1 MGLLSKNIIDLKSTP
16 ASDINLIIETAFT
29 QKEILSRSVKK
40 VPILKGRS
48 VCTMFIEN
56 STRTKNS
63 FETACKILGA
73 DVIGFSKTGS
83 SLNKGESFKD
93 TLLTLEAMG
102 VDLFIIRH
110 NASGSSDFAAKT
122 VKSRII
128 NAGDGMHA
136 HPTQALLDIMTIV
149 EHRGSVEGM
158 TVLILGDVFH
168 SRVARSN
175 IWGLTKL
182 GAKVRICAPKTL
194 LPAEIENFPC
204 EVYTDLHEAV
214 KGTDC
219 INMLRIQLERMN
231 AGYFSSK
238 NEYSHFYGID
248 NDIFDYCGKDTLI
261 LHPGPINRG
270 VEISS
275 DIADGPNSHIVG
287 QVTNGLAVRM
297 ALLYLMLQGENK

>member
-1 MGLLSKNIIDLKSTP
+1 MGLISKNLIDLKNTP
-16 ASDINLIIETAFT
+16 VNDINLILDTAFT

-40 VPILKGRS
+40 VPILKGKS

-83 SLNKGESFKD
+83 SLNKGESYKD

-102 VDLFIIRH
+102 VDMFIIRH
-110 NASGSSDFAAKT
+110 MASGASDFAAKT
-122 VKSRII
+122 VKSRIV

-136 HPTQALLDIMTIV
+136 HPTQALLDIMTIR
-149 EHRGSVEGM
+149 EHRGSLEGM
-158 TVLILGDVFH
+158 TVLILGDILH

-175 IWGLTKL
+175 IWGLHKL
-182 GAKVRICAPKTL
+182 GANVRICGPKTL
-194 LPAEIENFPC
+194 LPAQIDELPC
-204 EVYTDLHEAV
+204 EVYTDLYEAV
-214 KGTDC
+214 KGVGC
-219 INMLRIQLERMN
+219 INILRIQLERMN
-231 AGYFSSK
+231 AGYFSSIA
-238 NEYSHFYGID
+238 EYNKFYGID
-248 NDIFDYCGKDTLI
+248 TDIFNYVGNDTLI

-275 DIADGPNSHIVG
+275 KIADGPNSVIVN

-297 ALLYLMLQGENK
+297 AIIYLMLQGETK

>member
-1 MGLLSKNIIDLKSTP
+1 MGLISKNLIDLKNTP
-16 ASDINLIIETAFT
+16 VSDINLILDTAFT

-40 VPILKGRS
+40 VPILKGKS

-73 DVIGFSKTGS
+73 DVIGFSKSGS
-83 SLNKGESFKD
+83 SLNKGESYKD

-102 VDLFIIRH
+102 VDMFIIRH
-110 NASGSSDFAAKT
+110 MASGASDFAAKT
-122 VKSRII
+122 VKSRIV

-136 HPTQALLDIMTIV
+136 HPTQALLDIMTIR
-149 EHRGSVEGM
+149 EHRGSLEGM
-158 TVLILGDVFH
+158 TVLILGDILH

-175 IWGLTKL
+175 IWGLHKL
-182 GAKVRICAPKTL
+182 GANVRICGPKTL
-194 LPAEIENFPC
+194 LPAQIDELPC
-204 EVYTDLHEAV
+204 EVYTDLYEAV
-214 KGTDC
+214 KGVDC
-219 INMLRIQLERMN
+219 INILRIQLERMN
-231 AGYFSSK
+231 AGYFSSIA
-238 NEYSHFYGID
+238 EYNKFYGID
-248 NDIFDYCGKDTLI
+248 TDIFNYVGNDTLI

-275 DIADGPNSHIVG
+275 KIADGPNSVIVN

-297 ALLYLMLQGENK
+297 AIIYLMLQGETK

>member
-1 MGLLSKNIIDLKSTP
+1 MALISKNLIDLKSTP
-16 ASDINLIIETAFT
+16 KSDINLIIDTAFT

-40 VPILKGRS
+40 VPILKGKS

-83 SLNKGESFKD
+83 SINKGESYKD

-110 NASGSSDFAAKT
+110 YASGSSDFAAKI
-122 VKSRII
+122 VKSKII

-136 HPTQALLDIMTIV
+136 HPTQALLDIMTLI
-149 EHRGSVEGM
+149 EHRGSVNGM
-158 TVLILGDVFH
+158 NILILGDVYH

-175 IWGLTKL
+175 IWGLNKL
-182 GAKVRICAPKTL
+182 GAKVKVCAPKTL
-194 LPAEIENFPC
+194 LPADIDSFPC
-204 EVYTDLHEAV
+204 EVYTDLREAV
-214 KGTDC
+214 KGVDA
-219 INMLRIQLERMN
+219 INILRIQLERMN
-231 AGYFSSK
+231 AGYFSSI
-238 NEYSHFYGID
+238 NEYNRFYGID
-248 NDIFDYCGKDTLI
+248 TDIFKYVGKDTLI

-270 VEISS
+270 VELSS
-275 DIADGPNSHIVG
+275 SIADGPNSVIVN

-297 ALLYLMLQGENK
+297 AILYLMLQG

>member
-1 MGLLSKNIIDLKSTP
+1 MGLISKNLIDLKSTP
-16 ASDINLIIETAFT
+16 KSDIDLIIDTAFT

-40 VPILKGRS
+40 VPILKGKS

-83 SLNKGESFKD
+83 SINKGESYKD

-110 NASGSSDFAAKT
+110 FASGSSDFAAKT
-122 VKSRII
+122 VKSRIV

-136 HPTQALLDIMTIV
+136 HPTQALLDIMTIK
-149 EHRGSVEGM
+149 EHRGSLEGM
-158 TVLILGDVFH
+158 TVLVLGDVFH

-175 IWGLTKL
+175 IWGLHKL
-182 GAKVRICAPKTL
+182 GAKVRICGPETL
-194 LPAEIENFPC
+194 LPKDIDNFPC
-204 EVYTDLHEAV
+204 EVYSNLYDAV
-214 KGTDC
+214 KGVDC
-219 INMLRIQLERMN
+219 INILRIQLERMN
-231 AGYFSSK
+231 AGYFSSIA
-238 NEYSHFYGID
+238 EYNHFYGI
-248 NDIFDYCGKDTLI
+248 NPDIFNYVGKDTLI

-275 DIADGPNSHIVG
+275 QIADGPNSVIVN
-287 QVTNGLAVRM
+287 QVTNGLAIRM
-297 ALLYLMLQGENK
+297 AILYLMLQGENK

>member
-1 MGLLSKNIIDLKSTP
+1 MGLISKNLIDLKSTP
-16 ASDINLIIETAFT
+16 VSDINLILDTAFT

-40 VPILKGRS
+40 VPILKGKS

-83 SLNKGESFKD
+83 SLNKGESYKD

-102 VDLFIIRH
+102 VDMFIIRH
-110 NASGSSDFAAKT
+110 MASGASDFAAKT
-122 VKSRII
+122 VKSKIV

-136 HPTQALLDIMTIV
+136 HPTQALLDIMTIR
-149 EHRGSVEGM
+149 EHRGYLNGM
-158 TVLILGDVFH
+158 TVLILGDVLH

-175 IWGLTKL
+175 IWGLHKL
-182 GAKVRICAPKTL
+182 GANVKICSPRTL
-194 LPAEIENFPC
+194 LPAQIEELPC

-214 KGTDC
+214 KGVDC
-219 INMLRIQLERMN
+219 INILRIQLERMN
-231 AGYFSSK
+231 AGYFSSIA
-238 NEYSHFYGID
+238 EYNKFYGID
-248 NDIFDYCGKDTLI
+248 TDIFNYVGKDTLI

-275 DIADGPNSHIVG
+275 KIADGPNSVIVN

-297 ALLYLMLQGENK
+297 AIIYLMLQGEIK

>member
-1 MGLLSKNIIDLKSTP
+1 MGLVSKNLLDLKSTP
-16 ASDINLIIETAFT
+16 VSDINLIIETAFT

-40 VPILKGRS
+40 VPILKGKS

-73 DVIGFSKTGS
+73 DVIGFSKSGS

-110 NASGSSDFAAKT
+110 VASGSSVFASET
-122 VKSRII
+122 VNSKII

-136 HPTQALLDIMTIV
+136 HPTQALLDMMTIV
-149 EHRGSVEGM
+149 EHRGSVNGM

-175 IWGLTKL
+175 ILGLSKM
-182 GAKVRICAPKTL
+182 GAKVRICAPNTL
-194 LPAEIENFPC
+194 IPAEIEDFPC

-214 KGTDC
+214 KGVDC
-219 INMLRIQLERMN
+219 INILRIQLERMN
-231 AGYFSSK
+231 AGYFSSIA
-238 NEYSHFYGID
+238 EYNKFYGID
-248 NDIFDYCGKDTLI
+248 TDIFDYVNKDTLI

-275 DIADGPNSHIVG
+275 KIADGPNSVIVN